1 MKQANTPAAAF
12 TPEPDATRTAPHVKQ
27 SGTANAQPK
36 HEWLT
41 LRSEAAL
48 EVDLPIIDA
57 HHHLWDN
64 PHPRYLLD
72 EIQADIDCGHNI
84 RATVFVEAGAM
95 WRQSGPASLRPVGEV
110 EFASGIA
117 AMSESGAYGE
127 TRLCAAIVGYADLSL
142 GADVEPVLDALLA
155 AGNGRLRGIRHSAA
169 HDPEVRML
177 APLGLLRSQKF
188 LDGFSCLQRTSL
200 GFELWIYHTQLDD
213 AMELL
218 KAFPEA
224 RVAINHIG
232 GRIGIGQYAG
242 MQAEVNTQWLDR
254 LQQLSAFPNVNIK
267 LSGQGMSMAG
277 FGLNERPLP
286 PTSEDLANL
295 WWPRM
300 SACLEIFGVERCM
313 FASNFPVD
321 KASCS
326 YVVLWNAFKRM
337 TQTMSPEERT
347 WLFAGTAARHYSLQS
362 HTTATEPQAT

>member
-1 MKQANTPAAAF
+1 MKPINTPAAAF

-27 SGTANAQPK
+27 SSSANAQPK
-36 HEWLT
+36 PAWLE
-41 LRSEAAL
+41 LRSERAL
-48 EVDLPIIDA
+48 ESDLPIIDA
-57 HHHLWDN
+57 HHHLWDS

-72 EIQADIDCGHNI
+72 EIQADVGCGHNI

-95 WRQSGPASLRPVGEV
+95 WRQNGPTSMRPVGEV
-110 EFASGIA
+110 EFANGIA

-127 TRLCAAIVGYADLSL
+127 TRLCAAIVGHADLSL

-188 LDGFSCLQRTSL
+188 LEGFSCLQRKSL
-200 GFELWIYHTQLDD
+200 GFDLWVYHTQLDD
-213 AMELL
+213 AIELL

-242 MQAEVNTQWLDR
+242 MQAEVNSQWLDR

-267 LSGQGMSMAG
+267 LSGQGMSLAG
-277 FGLNERPLP
+277 FSLNERPLP

-300 SACLEIFGVERCM
+300 SACIDIFGVERCM

-321 KASCS
+321 KASCA
-326 YVVLWNAFKRM
+326 YVSLWNAFKRM
-337 TQTMSPEERT
+337 TQSMSHEDRA
-347 WLFAGTAARHYSLQS
+347 WLFAGTAARHYALQS
-362 HTTATEPQAT
+362 HITSK